1 VTALALTMG
10 DPAGIGGELTL
21 RAWLALRKVSQ
32 RFVALDDP
40 ERLAA
45 LAHAQSLDVPIATV
59 ASPAEASEIFPTALP
74 VLPVKLA
81 NTPRPGHPD
90 KANATAVI
98 ASIER
103 AASLALRGTASGMV
117 TNPINKAALY
127 DAGFAYPGHTEFLAV
142 LTGAHG
148 RQIMMLAS
156 PALRVVP
163 VTVHASLRNS
173 IAMLTTDAI
182 VAAARTTAT
191 ALQRDFGI
199 ARPRLAVAGLNP
211 HAGEQGALGD
221 EETTIIGPAIAALHA
236 DGIDVSGP
244 WPPDTMFTATAR
256 ARYDVA
262 ICMYH
267 DQALIPLKTLDMDHG
282 VNVTLG
288 LPIVRTSPDHGTAYD
303 IAGKGVADPS
313 SLIAAI
319 ELAATLAERRATS
332 MRSTAKGNTA

>member
-1 VTALALTMG
+1 VTVLALTMG

-21 RAWLALRKVSQ
+21 RAWLALRHGRQ
-32 RFVALDDP
+32 RFVVLDDA

-45 LAHAQSLDVPIATV
+45 LAHALTLDVPIATV
-59 ASPAEASEIFPTALP
+59 ASPDEASAVFAT
-74 VLPVKLA
+74 VLPVFPINLA
-81 NTPRPGHPD
+81 NTPQPGHSD
-90 KANATAVI
+90 KANAKAVI

-103 AASLALRGTASGMV
+103 AASLALVGAASGMV

-148 RQIMMLAS
+148 KQIMMLAS

-163 VTVHASLRNS
+163 VTVHASLRDS

-199 ARPRLAVAGLNP
+199 ARPRLAIAGLNP

-221 EETTIIGPAIAALHA
+221 EETTIIAPAIAALRST
-236 DGIDVSGP
+236 GIDVSGP
-244 WPPDTMFTATAR
+244 WPPDTMFTANAR
-256 ARYDVA
+256 TRYDAA

-319 ELAATLAERRATS
+319 ELAATLADRRATTT
-332 MRSTAKGNTA
+332 RHTT

>member
-1 VTALALTMG
+1 MRPLALTMG
-10 DPAGIGGELTL
+10 DPAGIGGELSL
-21 RAWLALRKVSQ
+21 RAWLALHGAGHC
-32 RFVALDDP
+32 FVALDDP
-40 ERLAA
+40 DRLIA
-45 LAHAQSLDVPIATV
+45 LARALTLDVPVATV
-59 ASPAEASEIFPTALP
+59 ASPDEADAVFATSLP
-74 VLPVKLA
+74 VMPIRLT

-90 KANATAVI
+90 KANALAVI

-103 AASLALRGTASGMV
+103 AASLALNGPAVGMV

-127 DAGFAYPGHTEFLAV
+127 DTGFAYPGHTEFLAA
-142 LTGAHG
+142 LTGTHG

-163 VTVHASLRNS
+163 VTVHVSLRQS
-173 IAMLTTDAI
+173 IALLTADAI
-182 VAAARTTAT
+182 VTAARTTAA
-191 ALQRDFGI
+191 ALQQDFGI

-221 EETTIIGPAIAALHA
+221 EETTIIGPAIAALRMA
-236 DGIDVSGP
+236 GIDVSGP
-244 WPPDTMFTATAR
+244 WPPDTMFTAAAR
-256 ARYDVA
+256 DRYDAA

-303 IAGKGVADPS
+303 IAGKGIADPS

-319 ELAATLAERRATS
+319 KLAGTLAGRRAAS
-332 MRSTAKGNTA
+332 KRNAP